1 MVVRHYSVLPEIIL
15 HVFGNI
21 LKGEWRAWPNISD
34 QNE

>member
-1 MVVRHYSVLPEIIL
+1 MVVRSSLEIIL